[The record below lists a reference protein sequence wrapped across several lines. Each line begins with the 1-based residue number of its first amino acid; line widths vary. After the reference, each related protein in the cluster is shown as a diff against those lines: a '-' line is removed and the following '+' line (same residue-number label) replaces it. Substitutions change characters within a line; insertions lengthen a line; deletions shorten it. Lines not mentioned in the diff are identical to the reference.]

1 MVSHMINEQNVTDI
15 IEEMRKL
22 HINDPAIYKY
32 WDQLILEFNDVND
45 TIRFLDGC
53 TEEEIGWLSSVF
65 DDLAFK
71 FQSKEYAECLKRLDE
86 KYPDNVLSDLVELAE
101 SCID

>member
-1 MVSHMINEQNVTDI
+1 MIDGQNISSI
-15 IEEMRKL
+15 IEKMKKL

-45 TIRFLDGC
+45 TICFLDGC

-65 DDLAFK
+65 DDLAYK
-71 FQSKEYAECLKRLDE
+71 FQSKGYAECLKRLDE
-86 KYPDNVLSDLVELAE
+86 KYPDNVLSNLVELAE